1 MSNIFLQI
9 WDVRTKASVHT
20 LSGHTN
26 AVATVRCQAAEPQ
39 IITGMIDTSQVY
51 SIFISEYIMIILFT
65 FTVTCFV
72 LWIQCFC
79 VHLKFI
85 VIRFH
90 FVFISYSLHI
100 RKYVIHSIM

>member
-39 IITGMIDTSQVY
+39 IITGMILPKFTAY
-51 SIFISEYIMIILFT
+51 SYQNTL
-65 FTVTCFV
+65 
-72 LWIQCFC
+72 
-79 VHLKFI
+79 
-85 VIRFH
+85 
-90 FVFISYSLHI
+90 
-100 RKYVIHSIM
+100 